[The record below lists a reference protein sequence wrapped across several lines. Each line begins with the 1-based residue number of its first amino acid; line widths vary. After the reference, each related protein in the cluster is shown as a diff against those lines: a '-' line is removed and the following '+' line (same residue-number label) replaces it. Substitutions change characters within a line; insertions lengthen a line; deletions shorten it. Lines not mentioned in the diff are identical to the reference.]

1 MVKFFFNLE
10 NLHEMREEVTRVA
23 TMLETLEENVRFIM
37 DRRNTHYDIIKDMT
51 DGIKSITFTKIVIIV
66 LISLLQITLIARF
79 FKNSKKVGLNPFYDS
94 GL

>member
-1 MVKFFFNLE
+1 MVKKNNLE
-10 NLHEMREEVTRVA
+10 NLHQMKEEVTRVA

-37 DRRNTHYDIIKDMT
+37 DRRNSHYDIIKDMT

-66 LISLLQITLIARF
+66 FISIVQIMLIGRF
-79 FKNSKKVGLNPFYDS
+79 FKNSKKIGLNPFYDS